1 MRLSPTRREALLL
14 GGALA
19 AAPVLRGHA
28 QTAERVA
35 VRLDWTPWGSQ
46 SPFHL
51 AIAKGW
57 YRAHGLDVTIEDG
70 NGSVA
75 TVQIVGNGQFDAG
88 HAALAPLMIARGRGI
103 PIRAIASFARQ
114 NDIGL
119 MVPENS
125 GISRVQDLRG
135 KRLAFTPGSLETPFL
150 DRFLAAGGL
159 TRTDVELL
167 SVDAAAKTGMFVTGR
182 ADGVFSSV
190 PFLTATV
197 RAQRPASAIRFADL
211 GLTFPSFGMVAAER
225 TIREKAPVL
234 RRLASVTAGA
244 WTYILAGNENEAVQA
259 MVAARPQARLNPV
272 VLREQIES
280 MRGFMQTEA
289 TRGQPIGVM
298 AQADWAEAVKNLVE
312 AGQIE
317 RVEAPEAYFT
327 NDMLDPALIAAVAG
341 GRVG

>member
-1 MRLSPTRREALLL
+1 MQASIPRRGALLL
-14 GGALA
+14 GASLA
-19 AAPVLRGHA
+19 APRLARA
-28 QTAERVA
+28 QAAERLA

-51 AIAKGW
+51 AIARGW
-57 YRAHGLDVTIEDG
+57 YRAQGLDVTIEDG

-88 HAALAPLMIARGRGI
+88 HAALAPMMIARGRGI
-103 PIRAIASFARQ
+103 PVRAIASFARQ

-119 MVPENS
+119 MVQEGS
-125 GISRVQDLRG
+125 GLNRVQDLRG

-159 TRTDVELL
+159 TRADVELL
-167 SVDAAAKTGMFVTGR
+167 SVDAAAKTGMFVSGR

-197 RAQRPASAIRFADL
+197 RPQRPASAIRFADL
-211 GLTFPSFGMVAAER
+211 GLTFPSFGMLATER
-225 TIREKAPVL
+225 TIRERGAAL

-244 WTYILAGNENEAVQA
+244 WTYILAGNEAEAVQA
-259 MVAARPQARLNPV
+259 MVAARPQARLNPA
-272 VLREQIES
+272 VLREQIETL
-280 MRGFMQTEA
+280 RGFMTTEA
-289 TRGQPIGVM
+289 TRGQPLGVM
-298 AQADWAEAVKNLVE
+298 ALADWEEAVRNLTE
-312 AGQIE
+312 ARQIE
-317 RVEAPEAYFT
+317 RPEPASAYFT
-327 NDMLDPALIAAVAG
+327 NDLLDPALIAAVAA

>member
-1 MRLSPTRREALLL
+1 MRLSPTRRQALLL

-19 AAPVLRGHA
+19 TAPVLRAHA
-28 QTAERVA
+28 QAERVT
-35 VRLDWTPWGSQ
+35 VRLDWTPWGVQ

-57 YRAHGLDVTIEDG
+57 YRAQGLDVTLEDG

-75 TVQIVGNGQFDAG
+75 TVQLVGNGQFEAG
-88 HAALAPLMIARGRGI
+88 HAALAPMLIARGRGI
-103 PIRAIASFARQ
+103 PVKAIASFARQ

-125 GISRVQDLRG
+125 GLNRVQDLRG

-159 TRTDVELL
+159 TRSDVELQ
-167 SVDAAAKTGMFVTGR
+167 SVDAAAKTGMFVSGR

-197 RAQRPASAIRFADL
+197 RPQRPASAIRFADL
-211 GLTFPSFGMVAAER
+211 GLTFPSFGMIAAER
-225 TIREKAPVL
+225 TIREKPATL

-244 WTYILAGNENEAVQA
+244 WTYILAGNEQEAVQA
-259 MVAARPQARLNPV
+259 MIAARPQARLNPA
-272 VLREQIES
+272 VLREQIDS
-280 MRGFMQTEA
+280 VRSFMATEA
-289 TRGQPIGVM
+289 TRGMPVGVM
-298 AQADWAEAVKNLVE
+298 AQADWVEAVRNLTD
-312 AGQIE
+312 AGQLAQP
-317 RVEAPEAYFT
+317 EAPEAYYT
-327 NDMLDPALIAAVAG
+327 NDMLDPAIIAAVAS

>member
-1 MRLSPTRREALLL
+1 MSVTFTRRRAMLF
-14 GGALA
+14 GAALA
-19 AAPVLRGHA
+19 TAPVVGARA
-28 QTAERVA
+28 QAERVA
-35 VRLDWTPWGSQ
+35 IRLDWTPWGVQ

-57 YRAHGLDVTIEDG
+57 YRAHGLDVTVEDG

-88 HAALAPLMIARGRGI
+88 HAALAPMMIARGRGM
-103 PIRAIASFARQ
+103 PVRAVAAFARQ

-119 MVPENS
+119 MVPEGS
-125 GISRVQDLRG
+125 GLNRVQDLRG
-135 KRLAFTPGSLETPFL
+135 RRLAFTPGSLETPFL

-159 TRTDVELL
+159 TRADVELL
-167 SVDAAAKTGMFVTGR
+167 SVDAAAKTGMFVSGR

-197 RAQRPASAIRFADL
+197 RPQRPASAIRFADL
-211 GLTFPSFGMVAAER
+211 GLTFPSFGMIATER
-225 TIREKAPVL
+225 AIRERAATL
-234 RRLASVTAGA
+234 RRLVSVTAGA
-244 WTYILAGNENEAVQA
+244 WTYIMAGNENEAVQA
-259 MVAARPQARLNPV
+259 MVAARPQARLNPA
-272 VLREQIES
+272 VLREQIDS
-280 MRGFMQTEA
+280 IRGFMQTEA

-298 AQADWAEAVKNLVE
+298 AHADWAEAVRNLAG

-317 RVEAPEAYFT
+317 RAEPPEAYYT
-327 NDMLDPALIAAVAG
+327 NDLLDPALIAAVAG